1 MATLGE
7 GGEVVVTLKDVYI
20 EVRRL
25 QDTVATMTPLAT
37 QLADHENRLRS
48 TERWRYSLPVSLLL
62 AIGSSAL
69 ATVELI
75 THH

>member
-1 MATLGE
+1 MAE
-7 GGEVVVTLKDVYI
+7 ENAVVTLKDVWI

-25 QDTVATMTPLAT
+25 QDTVAMMTPQAQ

-48 TERWRYSLPVSLLL
+48 SERWRYSLPVSLLL
-62 AIGSSAL
+62 ALGSSAL
-69 ATVELI
+69 ATAELI